1 LKRVS
6 PTPFPKGAP
15 LSETSWLL
23 QPCRLL
29 PARQAKSL
37 WKGVWGKAFLRIC
50 LASCQSMSNA
60 ERQRGQAMPVL
71 RTGWPNSRSP
81 VRVGACCPAERRIG
95 PVAGPWHCLPAE
107 PELGLLFSSGQ
118 DDRPKRS
125 AEGRQHPTLRPVGR
139 TSCGRPL
146 HRRSSR
152 HRESRPGETHEGGP
166 HAKHIRTS
174 RRLPRR
180 ASSRRLLRRPSSPRL
195 LAGLSPPAGALR
207 LGATVFHGL
216 TPVATDYRPSG

>member
-1 LKRVS
+1 MNDGGMKWREGNFLE
-6 PTPFPKGAP
+6 KG
-15 LSETSWLL
+15 T
-23 QPCRLL
+23 
-29 PARQAKSL
+29 
-37 WKGVWGKAFLRIC
+37 C

-174 RRLPRR
+174 L
-180 ASSRRLLRRPSSPRL
+180 RLLSTTTLKCPQVSRDLWR
-195 LAGLSPPAGALR
+195 
-207 LGATVFHGL
+207 
-216 TPVATDYRPSG
+216 